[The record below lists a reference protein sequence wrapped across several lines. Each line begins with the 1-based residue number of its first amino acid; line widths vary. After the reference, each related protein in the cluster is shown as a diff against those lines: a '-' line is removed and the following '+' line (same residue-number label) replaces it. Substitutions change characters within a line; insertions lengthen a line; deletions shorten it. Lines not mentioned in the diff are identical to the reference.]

1 MIYEI
6 APVVKW
12 ISRDASDVEFRVRAL
27 AGAPILLTILL
38 ALASPVGYNWKYMR
52 PLTELKNQA
61 AKLRRKG
68 LSYGEIGK
76 EISVSKS
83 SLSLWLKGIRLN
95 SEHRKRL
102 YTKQIIILAKG
113 PNSQKERRARQVEYI
128 VNEAKKEVTL
138 PLSSESLKLMG
149 AMLYWAEGRKMK
161 GGMELTNSD
170 PLLILFFVNWL
181 DKVFSIPA
189 KNLRMR
195 LNIYS
200 QQEEIKV
207 KKFWSE
213 LTGIP
218 LDNFRKS
225 FIKPANKFFKK
236 NTLYYG
242 TARIEV
248 PKSVDKKHKL
258 HGWIHKALNE
268 LHPTVESIERKW
280 TSLKEIKR
288 PVNIYIRP

>member
-189 KNLRMR
+189 KNLR
-195 LNIYS
+195 
-200 QQEEIKV
+200 
-207 KKFWSE
+207 
-213 LTGIP
+213 
-218 LDNFRKS
+218 KS

-248 PKSVDKKHKL
+248 PKSVNKKHKL

-268 LHPTVESIERKW
+268 LHPTVESIERKC